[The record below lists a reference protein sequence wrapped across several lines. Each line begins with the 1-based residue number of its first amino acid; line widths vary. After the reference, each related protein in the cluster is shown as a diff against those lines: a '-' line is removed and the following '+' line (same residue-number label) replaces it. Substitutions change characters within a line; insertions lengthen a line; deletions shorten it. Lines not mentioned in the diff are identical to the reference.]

1 MKTDVHG
8 NLTLAQFSE
17 EGFVDCVLKIVDLV
31 ETNTLYRF
39 RAIASYKDELVAV
52 NVAVV
57 KDIQAGLDS
66 EMKLNQK
73 HVYSK
78 GVVFS
83 RSGAESDRLISA
95 IAAMYGE
102 EKTDLKMINEES
114 YTAIALHQRPFNMA
128 DDPVKIKLFGR
139 DAPYDEALYYESFFN
154 LDLKSRL
161 IFLERKGPGISE
173 TTRPRAIKM
182 RPNLAVNT
190 DAHPRRFAPR
200 WSPVTLVR

>member
-1 MKTDVHG
+1 MKTGAHG
-8 NLTLAQFSE
+8 NPILAQFSE
-17 EGFVDCVLKIVDLV
+17 DGFVDCVLKVVDLV
-31 ETNTLYRF
+31 ETKTHYRF
-39 RAIASYKDELVAV
+39 RAIASYNDELVAL

-66 EMKLNQK
+66 EMKLNQE

-102 EKTDLKMINEES
+102 EKTNLKMTTEES

-128 DDPVKIKLFGR
+128 DEPVKIKLFGH
-139 DAPYDEALYYESFFN
+139 DAPYDEAQYYESFFN

-161 IFLERKGPGISE
+161 IFWNEKGQEYRKP
-173 TTRPRAIKM
+173 
-182 RPNLAVNT
+182 
-190 DAHPRRFAPR
+190 
-200 WSPVTLVR
+200 LVRGLSK